1 MDAYRRADRDYDKA
15 MNDAGW
21 WEEVVDNVEDN
32 LKWAGECLHN
42 FRYSNE
48 HKLQKCKRYLEEAI
62 DTIENELSRRDDC
75 DNIPEDDW
83 REDR

>member
-32 LKWAGECLHN
+32 LKWAGESLHN

-48 HKLQKCKRYLEEAI
+48 HKLVK
-62 DTIENELSRRDDC
+62 
-75 DNIPEDDW
+75 
-83 REDR
+83 

>member
-1 MDAYRRADRDYDKA
+1 MDAYRRADMDYDKA

-32 LKWAGECLHN
+32 LKWAGESLHN
-42 FRYSNE
+42 LRYSNE
-48 HKLQKCKRYLEEAI
+48 HKLVKCRSYLEDAI